1 MSSGPIDNVF
11 RPPYELSSVAGA
23 MAAAGLIL
31 LNPHLFLLTP
41 LQACAGG
48 AGLVGL
54 AGVRMMQAQRVMRF
68 RKAIKVLQPYALRPD
83 EIPWSRTAVFLG
95 RGFDWT
101 ARHTQRMTL
110 LGQQEFEHLLR
121 NGKLYR
127 WARRVEYRHDSPPWL
142 ASLVK
147 RDAWWNP
154 VRPMPS
160 LGGTNALHGVETEE
174 EDQYTPLAELTNHT
188 MVYGTTRVGKT
199 RLAQLLTEQD
209 IARGDVV
216 IIFDPKGDLE
226 WLLAVYAAAVRHGRK
241 HQFQLFHLGFPEVSS
256 LYSPIA
262 NYEQVTEVAS
272 RTTGPLPEEG
282 QSAAFKAFA
291 WRYVNVIARAMAAI
305 GERPDYRKI
314 YRYGVSIDSLAKRYF
329 IYWLD
334 TNAPGWKER
343 FSPFPGHDQKDL
355 VKLAEKNGREVE
367 LLLLVQ
373 FFKTNGYTDA
383 IFDAIASVLA
393 NDRTYFEKLVNSL
406 YPFLEKVTT
415 GHLADLLSP
424 DHENLAEKRPVL
436 DWLSVI
442 NQGGIV
448 YCGFDSLTIPEVA
461 EAVSISAVGDLV
473 SVLGRIY
480 KHGAGFGMSSP
491 GERQRRIRM
500 HGDEL
505 NETACRE
512 IVQALNKGGGAG
524 LSFTGYSQTAQDLE
538 AKLGSTAKAEQMIGN
553 LNSTIMLRVKN
564 LETAEKLTR
573 QLEEV
578 RVLSRLQAS
587 GVSDTNDPADFADFA
602 SRNEDR
608 ISPER
613 VQMIDPAWLMKL
625 PKGQAFALVDGGHL
639 KKIRIPLPVPADESD
654 VPESWGEMLQ
664 HMRKTYASYVSRVEH
679 DSLTV
684 EGTGGGIQ

>member
-1 MSSGPIDNVF
+1 MSAGPIDNVF
-11 RPPYELSSVAGA
+11 RPPYELASVAGA
-23 MAAAGLIL
+23 MVAAGLIL
-31 LNPHLFLLTP
+31 LKPQTFMLSP
-41 LQACAGG
+41 LQACGG
-48 AGLVGL
+48 AAGLVL
-54 AGVRMMQAQRVMRF
+54 FAGYRKMQADRVRRF
-68 RKAIKVLQPYALRPD
+68 RRAVKVLKPYALKPD
-83 EIPWSRTAVFLG
+83 EIPRSKVAVFLG

-101 ARHTQRMTL
+101 ARHTQRMAL
-110 LGQQEFEHLLR
+110 LSQQEYEHLIR

-127 WARRVEYRHDSPPWL
+127 WARRTEYRHDTPQWL
-142 ASLVK
+142 ARLVAK
-147 RDAWWNP
+147 DVWWNP
-154 VRPMPS
+154 VRPLPS
-160 LGGTNALHGVETEE
+160 LGGSNALHGVEIDE
-174 EDQYTPLAELTNHT
+174 EDIFTPLAELNNHM

-199 RLAQLLTEQD
+199 RLAQLLIEQD

-216 IIFDPKGDLE
+216 IVFDPKGDVEL
-226 WLLAVYAAAVRHGRK
+226 LLAMYAAAIRHGRK
-241 HQFQLFHLGFPEVSS
+241 HQFHLFHLGFPEISS

-291 WRYVNVIARAMAAI
+291 WRYVNVIARAMAAV
-305 GERPDYRKI
+305 GERPDYKKI

-329 IYWLD
+329 VHWLD
-334 TNAPGWKER
+334 THAPAWKDR
-343 FSPFPGHDQKDL
+343 FDPMPTKEQKDL
-355 VKLAEKNGREVE
+355 VQKAEKNGREVE

-373 FFKTNGYTDA
+373 FFKANGYTDP

-393 NDRTYFEKLVNSL
+393 NDRAYFEKLVNSL

-424 DHENLAEKRPVL
+424 DYENLTETRPVL

-448 YCGFDSLTIPEVA
+448 YCGFDALTIPEVA
-461 EAVSISAVGDLV
+461 EAVSVSSMGDLV

-480 KHGAGFGMSSP
+480 KHGAGFGMSTP
-491 GERQRRIRM
+491 ERQRRIRV

-512 IVQALNKGGGAG
+512 MLQGLNKGGGAG

-553 LNSTIMLRVKN
+553 LNSTVMLRVKN

-578 RVLSRLQAS
+578 RIMTRTPGSAVT
-587 GVSDTNDPADFADFA
+587 DTNDPADFADFA

-608 ISPER
+608 IAAER
-613 VQMIDPAWLMKL
+613 VPLVDPSWLMKL

-639 KKIRIPLPVPADESD
+639 KKVRIPLPVPADED
-654 VPESWGEMLQ
+654 GVPESWTEMIL
-664 HMRKTYASYVSRVEH
+664 HMRKTYASYVARVASE
-679 DSLTV
+679 DALTV
-684 EGTGGGIQ
+684 EGTGGGF